1 MSGVDR
7 LPRYLLHAEGAAV
20 AAAAIALYFHAGHPW
35 WLLVALALA
44 PDVAAVGYAAGLR
57 VGAASYDLAHNYVLP
72 VALATI
78 GVLAGSDVAI
88 ELALIWLMH
97 IGVDRAL
104 GYGLKYP
111 TGFKDTH
118 LQRV

>member
-1 MSGVDR
+1 MERRS
-7 LPRYLLHAEGAAV
+7 LPRLLLHAEGAVV
-20 AAAAIALYFHAGHPW
+20 AAAALAVYFHAGYVW
-35 WLLVALALA
+35 WLLVALVLA
-44 PDVAAVGYAAGLR
+44 PDLSMIGYLAGPR
-57 VGAASYDLAHNYVLP
+57 IGAASYDAAHTYALA
-72 VALATI
+72 VALATA
-78 GVLAGSDVAI
+78 GWLADAD
-88 ELALIWLMH
+88 LAVKLGLIWIVH

>member
-1 MSGVDR
+1 M
-7 LPRYLLHAEGAAV
+7 AV
-20 AAAAIALYFHAGHPW
+20 VAIAIYFHAGHPW
-35 WLLVALALA
+35 WLLVVLVLA
-44 PDVAAVGYAAGLR
+44 PDLSMAGYLAGPGA
-57 VGAASYDLAHNYVLP
+57 GAAAYDAAHTYVLP
-72 VALATI
+72 TVLVAVGVIDDTNLATQL
-78 GVLAGSDVAI
+78 G
-88 ELALIWLMH
+88 LIWFTH